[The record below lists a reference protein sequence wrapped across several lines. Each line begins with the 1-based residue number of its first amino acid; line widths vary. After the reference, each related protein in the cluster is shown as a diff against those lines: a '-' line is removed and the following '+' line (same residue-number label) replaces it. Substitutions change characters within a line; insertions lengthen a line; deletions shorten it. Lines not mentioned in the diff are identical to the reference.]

1 MAQSKE
7 EKKQSDS
14 LAVVRDFV
22 DLAKPLLDSLTKL
35 HYIRKDVAAL
45 QVKVILAERNRDQLA
60 VELKNCIQDNGKLA
74 NELFDTKD
82 ELGRQKQKNRQAQL
96 ERWLLRIGGAVALYF
111 QVRSVL

>member
-7 EKKQSDS
+7 KTENDS
-14 LAVVRDFV
+14 LAVVQEFV

-45 QVKVILAERNRDQLA
+45 QVKVLLAERSRDQLA
-60 VELKNCIQDNGKLA
+60 VELRKAHQDNGKLA

-82 ELGRQKQKNRQAQL
+82 ELGHQKKKNRQAKL
-96 ERWLLRIGGAVALYF
+96 ERWLWRIGGTVAVYF
-111 QVRSVL
+111 QVRSIL